1 VKIPAFA
8 LVAALFTLSGCST
21 TQEILLA
28 KSNSTRVIQTI
39 ARSPGDSVAEDM
51 NKNIEDAFTAQGIE
65 VKAALPPETRKAPDV
80 DAIFIYSDQWRWDL
94 VMYLRALTINIF
106 DAESG
111 DLLISGSWHD
121 STLHGF
127 RDPREVSHNLVADMI
142 SKLKAATN
150 KQKQ

>member
-1 VKIPAFA
+1 MKVSAFA
-8 LVAALFTLSGCST
+8 LVPVFLILSGCST

-28 KSNSTRVIQTI
+28 KSSPTKPIQTI
-39 ARSPGDSVAEDM
+39 ARSPGDSDAADM
-51 NKNIEDAFTAQGIE
+51 NKNVEDAFTAQGIE
-65 VKAALPPETRKAPDV
+65 VKSVLAAETRKSADV
-80 DAIFIYSDQWRWDL
+80 DAVFIYSDQWRWDI

-111 DLLISGSWHD
+111 DLLISGRWHD

-142 SKLKAATN
+142 AKLKAATD
-150 KQKQ
+150 KK